1 MRQSHTT
8 ETRIG
13 KRAVAAAEKDS
24 RIQNLLD
31 QVAKAV
37 TAGDGQMAATFWRT
51 PAFVI
56 GDEHELVVTSQQ
68 EIEQF
73 FSGSKEQYNQRG
85 ITDTRADIQR
95 LDWIT
100 DRIALVEVRW
110 PYLDASGKEVGEET
124 STYLFKRDGDSAG
137 ELKLRLAVMHGEAKT
152 QAKAH

>member
-1 MRQSHTT
+1 MRQSRTT
-8 ETRIG
+8 EARMG
-13 KRAVAAAEKDS
+13 KRAVAMAEKDS

-31 QVAKAV
+31 QLAKAL
-37 TAGDGQMAATFWRT
+37 TAGDGRTAATFWRT

-56 GDEHELVVTSQQ
+56 GDEHERVVASQQ
-68 EIEQF
+68 EVEQF

-110 PYLDASGKEVGEET
+110 PYLDAKGNEVGEET
-124 STYLFKRDGDSAG
+124 STYLFKRDEGG
-137 ELKLRLAVMHGEAKT
+137 ELKLRLAIMHGAAETPKT
-152 QAKAH
+152 H

>member
-1 MRQSHTT
+1 MRQSRTT
-8 ETRIG
+8 EARMG
-13 KRAVAAAEKDS
+13 KRAVAMAEKDS

-31 QVAKAV
+31 QLAKAL
-37 TAGDGQMAATFWRT
+37 TAGDGRTAATFWRT

-56 GDEHELVVTSQQ
+56 GDEHERVVASQQ
-68 EIEQF
+68 EVEQF

-110 PYLDASGKEVGEET
+110 PYLDAKGNEVGEET
-124 STYLFKRDGDSAG
+124 STYLFKRDDSG
-137 ELKLRLAVMHGEAKT
+137 ELKLRLAIMHGAAETPKT
-152 QAKAH
+152 H